1 MTCLAQNTNP
11 QLFQTWYLNFVQ
23 ASDLDTPYNV
33 FEIEPQISP
42 TLTISNELNYNGVGA
57 CNTFEGVF
65 VNTFSDYIESSIFSP
80 TTNDCNFELHN
91 SFESSYFYF
100 LQYGGTYQIIPQGN
114 GLILII
120 SNPIFGSA
128 VFTNF
133 KLDINDFDFNQ
144 ITIYPNPIELN
155 FSLKSDKLNISRIQI
170 INSFG
175 QNVKTIQNEFGIID
189 ISNLNSG
196 VYILKIDTE
205 FGILYRKIIKRN

>member
-23 ASDLDTPYNV
+23 TSDLDTPFNV

-42 TLTISNELNYNGVGA
+42 TLTISNELNYNGEGA
-57 CNTFEGVF
+57 CNAFEGVF
-65 VNTFSDYIESSIFSP
+65 VNIFSDYIESSIFSP

-100 LQYGGTYQIIPQGN
+100 LQYGGTYQIIPQVN

-133 KLDINDFDFNQ
+133 KLNMNDFDFSQ
-144 ITIYPNPIELN
+144 ITIYPNPIESN
-155 FSLKSDKLNISRIQI
+155 FTLKSDKLNISRIQI
-170 INSFG
+170 INSLG
-175 QNVKTIQNEFGIID
+175 QNVKTIQNEFGNID
-189 ISNLNSG
+189 VSNLNSG

-205 FGILYRKIIKRN
+205 FGILQRKIIKRN

>member
-196 VYILKIDTE
+196 IYILKIDTE

>member
-23 ASDLDTPYNV
+23 ASDLDTPYNI

-42 TLTISNELNYNGVGA
+42 TLTISNQLNYNGVGA
-57 CNTFEGVF
+57 CNSFEGVF

-114 GLILII
+114 GLLLII

-133 KLDINDFDFNQ
+133 KLDINDFDFSQ
-144 ITIYPNPIELN
+144 ITIYPNPIESN

-205 FGILYRKIIKRN
+205 LGILYRKIIKRN

>member
-205 FGILYRKIIKRN
+205 FGILKRKIIKRN